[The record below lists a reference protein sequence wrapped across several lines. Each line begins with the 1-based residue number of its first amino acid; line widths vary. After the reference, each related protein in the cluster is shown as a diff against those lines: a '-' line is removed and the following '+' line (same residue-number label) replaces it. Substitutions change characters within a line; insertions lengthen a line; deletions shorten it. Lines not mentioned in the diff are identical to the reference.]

1 MVKFFVNKLK
11 NHFKNLAFKQNV
23 QTKQVVDSKKKKEKK
38 PVKNDKPI
46 YTTQRN
52 LEGCKNNFV
61 TYQMQADLFTLLY
74 SSIVFQWIE
83 SERVSCLLN

>member
-11 NHFKNLAFKQNV
+11 NHFKNLAFKRNS
-23 QTKQVVDSKKKKEKK
+23 QTKVVVVSKKKKVKK
-38 PVKNDKPI
+38 PVKNERPQ

-61 TYQMQADLFTLLY
+61 TYQMQTDLFTLLY
-74 SSIVFQWIE
+74 SSIIFQWIE
-83 SERVSCLLN
+83 SERVSSLLN